1 VINSYQLAI
10 GLLPDSSRLF
20 CRYLTSTSSAA
31 ASPAILQ
38 GVRLLEN
45 SLPVAT
51 RYHPGLLTHITQ
63 KDVSSM
69 QVIVFASSKGG
80 VGKTTSALA
89 LASVLTH
96 HGAPTTL
103 IDADPNAPLALWS
116 SRFPDGVP
124 AALTVKTAFRTDVAE
139 VIDAASDPYV
149 IVDLEGSRNDEVSV
163 AIGRADLV
171 LIPMKGNQLDA
182 DEAVNVIKVI
192 RKQETIFRRKIPFR
206 VFLSQTSPVIMDK
219 GMRDICDQ
227 MRENSIPML
236 RQAIVERSAFK
247 APFRLGGTIYELTG
261 REANNPDA
269 AIANAEAFAQEV
281 RDILIGAPTG
291 IEVLHAG

>member
-1 VINSYQLAI
+1 
-10 GLLPDSSRLF
+10 
-20 CRYLTSTSSAA
+20 
-31 ASPAILQ
+31 
-38 GVRLLEN
+38 
-45 SLPVAT
+45 
-51 RYHPGLLTHITQ
+51 
-63 KDVSSM
+63 M

-96 HGAPTTL
+96 HGASTTL
-103 IDADPNAPLALWS
+103 IDADPNTPLALWS
-116 SRFPDGVP
+116 KRFPTVVP
-124 AALTVKTAFRTDVAE
+124 SQLTVKTAFRTDVAE

-192 RKQETIFRRKIPFR
+192 RKQETIFRRQIPFR

-219 GMRDICDQ
+219 GMRDICAQ
-227 MRENSIPML
+227 MRDNSIPML
-236 RQAIVERSAFK
+236 KTAIVERSAFK
-247 APFRLGGTIYELTG
+247 APFRLGGTIYQLTE

-269 AIANAEAFAQEV
+269 AIVNAEAFAKEI
-281 RDILIGAPTG
+281 RDILINTNAES
-291 IEVLHAG
+291 EVFANA

>member
-1 VINSYQLAI
+1 
-10 GLLPDSSRLF
+10 
-20 CRYLTSTSSAA
+20 
-31 ASPAILQ
+31 
-38 GVRLLEN
+38 
-45 SLPVAT
+45 
-51 RYHPGLLTHITQ
+51 
-63 KDVSSM
+63 M

-80 VGKTTSALA
+80 VGKTTSALS
-89 LASVLTH
+89 LACVLTH

-116 SRFPDGVP
+116 KRFPDGVP
-124 AALTVKTAFRTDVAE
+124 AELTVKTAYRTDVAE

-149 IVDLEGSRNDEVSV
+149 IVDLEGSRNDEVAV

-192 RKQETIFRRKIPFR
+192 RRQETIFRRPIPYR

-219 GMRDICDQ
+219 GMRDICEQ

-236 RQAIVERSAFK
+236 KTPIVERSAFK
-247 APFRLGGTIYELTG
+247 APFRLGGTIYELTEK
-261 REANNPDA
+261 EANNPAA
-269 AIANAEAFAQEV
+269 AINNAEEFAREV
-281 RDILIGAPTG
+281 RDVLIGAPAEA
-291 IEVLHAG
+291 EVAHV